1 MYSLAT
7 VEPALGHR
15 HGKTT
20 SQCCFLP
27 YYSLNRKLSYNL
39 KIQQFSCRR
48 PQHQFLCIVALSRHS
63 VFPMQTPQTTVR
75 ANTTP
80 AQPPTRNRQ
89 EVSAGEA
96 FCYGCHLHRVPAG
109 LLCCCNYITPP
120 AVPWSNCTAPLLTVV
135 RFLICGTIGSV
146 EEQFDFS
153 PSFQHSKND

>member
-63 VFPMQTPQTTVR
+63 VFPMQTPHDNSKSQHNTSSASNTKQTG
-75 ANTTP
+75 
-80 AQPPTRNRQ
+80 
-89 EVSAGEA
+89 GECWRGFLFWLPLTQSPCRFA
-96 FCYGCHLHRVPAG
+96 LLLQLHH
-109 LLCCCNYITPP
+109 
-120 AVPWSNCTAPLLTVV
+120 
-135 RFLICGTIGSV
+135 
-146 EEQFDFS
+146 
-153 PSFQHSKND
+153 PSCSTME